1 MPKKAVAHK
10 DKCSC
15 KNQVTTPGIRIF
27 DVCLEP
33 KERSGN
39 CPENG
44 TGQNDINSEAVT
56 SNCNTGK
63 LTKQQTSH
71 AEESAESGAF
81 PSTAASGAPEGKN
94 V

>member
-10 DKCSC
+10 ETNVPG

-27 DVCLEP
+27 DVCSEP

-44 TGQNDINSEAVT
+44 TGQNDINSETVT
-56 SNCNTGK
+56 SKSNTGK
-63 LTKQQTSH
+63 HTK
-71 AEESAESGAF
+71 
-81 PSTAASGAPEGKN
+81 
-94 V
+94 